1 MEPSTDPDADFEQK
15 AASRPKRRFKLW
27 IAIVSAAVA
36 LLCCGGPTVMV
47 AFITSSDNAEESSMN
62 FEGCGKESK
71 GSGNVNKGVTV
82 RDLNK
87 EQTANA
93 ATIIKVGQEMSIPP
107 RGWIVAIATAM
118 QESTLRN
125 INYGD
130 RDSLGLFQQRPSM
143 GWGSPKQ
150 LTDPEYASKKF
161 YQSLKKVSGW
171 KDMPVTVAAQTV
183 QRSAFPDAYAKW
195 EPIAN
200 DAVNTLTDGAAR
212 SAASKGK
219 SGKCADVG
227 DITAGGWTAPLKAP
241 VTSGFR
247 TPSRPTHNGVDLG
260 VPKGTN
266 VRAASSG
273 VVVVVKCQ
281 ASMGGSPYS
290 CDQDG
295 SPSVSGCGW
304 YLDIQH
310 AEGIITRYCHLKEK
324 PKVSQGEKVKAGQ
337 VIGLSGNSGSS
348 SGPHLHFEVH
358 KNNDRSSAGAT
369 EPLAWMKDKGVKM
382 GK

>member
-1 MEPSTDPDADFEQK
+1 MEPRTDTDADFELK
-15 AASRPKRRFKLW
+15 APPRSSRRFKLW
-27 IAIVSAAVA
+27 MAIVGGAVA

-47 AFITSSDNAEESSMN
+47 AFITSSDNADESEMN
-62 FEGCGKESK
+62 FEGCGDK
-71 GSGNVNKGVTV
+71 GGGDVKDGVTV

-93 ATIIKVGQEMSIPP
+93 ATIIKVGQEMGIPP
-107 RGWIVAIATAM
+107 KGWIVAIATAM

-143 GWGSPKQ
+143 GWGTPAQ
-150 LTDPEYASKKF
+150 ITDPEYSSKKF
-161 YQSLKKVSGW
+161 YEGLKKVKNWEG
-171 KDMPVTVAAQTV
+171 MPITVAAQTV

-212 SAASKGK
+212 SSAKSGK
-219 SGKCADVG
+219 SGECADPGEV
-227 DITAGGWTAPLKAP
+227 TAGGWTAPLKAP

-247 TPSRPTHNGVDLG
+247 GPGRPTHNGVDLG
-260 VPKGTN
+260 TPKGTP
-266 VRAASSG
+266 VKSASSG
-273 VVVVVKCQ
+273 VVLVVKCQ
-281 ASMGGSPYS
+281 ATMGGSPYS

-310 AEGIITRYCHLKEK
+310 AGGIITRYCHLKEK
-324 PKVSQGEKVKAGQ
+324 PKVSQGEKVKTGQ
-337 VIGLSGNSGSS
+337 VIGMSGNSGSS

-358 KNNDRSSAGAT
+358 TNGDRSSAGAT
-369 EPLAWMKDKGVKM
+369 EPLAWMKNKGVKI
-382 GK
+382 GT